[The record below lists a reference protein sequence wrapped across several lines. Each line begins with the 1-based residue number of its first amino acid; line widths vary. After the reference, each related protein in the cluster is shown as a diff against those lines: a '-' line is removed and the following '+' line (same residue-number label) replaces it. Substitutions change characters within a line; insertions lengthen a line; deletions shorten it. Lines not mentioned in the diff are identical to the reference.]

1 VLDASEFRHYPEGF
15 NAADEELYP
24 QHIPNADAW
33 DWMRRNVPLFECPDK
48 EIEQTYFFRWWTY
61 RKHIRMTPEGFV
73 ITEFLPNVPWAGKH
87 NTISCPAGHH
97 FYEGRWIADP
107 RYPRVFAKF
116 WFSKRRAKT
125 YSFCADACFHSILS
139 SDLPLLAQS
148 FPAKRAKLRAWK
160 KSVATH
166 RLFWQLMIARHGIS
180 IAEAGYR
187 ATD

>member
-1 VLDASEFRHYPEGF
+1 MLDASEFRHYPEGF

-107 RYPRVFAKF
+107 RYLRGLRQVLVFKKE
-116 WFSKRRAKT
+116 SQDDTVSGGGRM
-125 YSFCADACFHSILS
+125 LS
-139 SDLPLLAQS
+139 HHFVHPTCRCSLSCCPQ
-148 FPAKRAKLRAWK
+148 
-160 KSVATH
+160 
-166 RLFWQLMIARHGIS
+166 
-180 IAEAGYR
+180 
-187 ATD
+187 